1 MSKASVVTT
10 QISFASAASII
21 ATKLQYSS
29 TKNTAAINDM
39 KARDWT
45 PVDDDIEVYLY
56 EFLDRYRTPRK
67 EVDAFIHKILH
78 APTARKRL
86 PVFSEFC
93 TRQARDRTTMDDDMR
108 FSCGQMRMD
117 AALDAMMSYGF
128 PEELI
133 VTTVKELLDVYGMD
147 GWPFIEEASYRVL
160 LDSILEKVEKEA
172 KEKGDSPPSGGR
184 DGNNTKASCAGPS
197 SEALVHTYSS
207 EEALLQSNVNLDIA
221 SDTDN
226 NKAPVTALRA
236 DGFASTM
243 NILESVGLW
252 MRYEIMSLDFFYTA
266 TFKNEV
272 PLIVTVDKNKAELH
286 PNIL

>member
-1 MSKASVVTT
+1 MAPRGR
-10 QISFASAASII
+10 
-21 ATKLQYSS
+21 TK
-29 TKNTAAINDM
+29 K
-39 KARDWT
+39 
-45 PVDDDIEVYLY
+45 
-56 EFLDRYRTPRK
+56 
-67 EVDAFIHKILH
+67 
-78 APTARKRL
+78 
-86 PVFSEFC
+86 
-93 TRQARDRTTMDDDMR
+93 
-108 FSCGQMRMD
+108 GQMRMD

-207 EEALLQSNVNLDIA
+207 EDALLQSNVNLDIA

-236 DGFASTM
+236 DGFECNTCPPEAEVEGNTWKDINLDQGSREQQMSNSNGNFHAVPKLGSSSHSVQHDICSPERVDALPRRSRRPFHGWISSDDEEELVELTPAPLHETLAK
-243 NILESVGLW
+243 IL
-252 MRYEIMSLDFFYTA
+252 YT
-266 TFKNEV
+266 TDVSKNRKRRWDVRPE
-272 PLIVTVDKNKAELH
+272 DM
-286 PNIL
+286 